1 MKQTTFTFLFIC
13 MCFTA
18 KAQQCLSYAYDA
30 AGNRIGRSIVLQAQ
44 ASKTLRK
51 TTDSTFVYEML
62 AEKQL
67 KIYPNPVKSMLT
79 ISIAGYDTSMQGDFS
94 LFNYSGAMALKGKIE
109 EEITQLDMGFLP
121 QGTYIL
127 KINLKGQPTSWK
139 IIKQ

>member
-18 KAQQCLSYAYDA
+18 KAQQRLSYAYDA

-67 KIYPNPVKSMLT
+67 KIYPNPVNLCSQFRLPVMTLQCKV
-79 ISIAGYDTSMQGDFS
+79 IF
-94 LFNYSGAMALKGKIE
+94 LFL
-109 EEITQLDMGFLP
+109 
-121 QGTYIL
+121 
-127 KINLKGQPTSWK
+127 
-139 IIKQ
+139 IIRVLWP

>member
-1 MKQTTFTFLFIC
+1 
-13 MCFTA
+13 
-18 KAQQCLSYAYDA
+18 
-30 AGNRIGRSIVLQAQ
+30 
-44 ASKTLRK
+44 
-51 TTDSTFVYEML
+51 
-62 AEKQL
+62 
-67 KIYPNPVKSMLT
+67 MLT